1 MSYFDVG
8 DTELIAR
15 EGYSGTG
22 ALYAP
27 TGLGV
32 SWSDVTG
39 LAKGALNFYG
49 QAQSSAGAAKA
60 SQEIALAQA
69 QAAAA
74 QRQQQQASSGGMKK
88 YLVPALIGGAGLVVL
103 LVVLK
108 KK

>member
-15 EGYSGTG
+15 QGYAGTG

-32 SWSDVTG
+32 SWGDVTG

-49 QAQSSAGAAKA
+49 QAQASAGAAKA

-74 QRQQQQASSGGMKK
+74 AAQAKQSGGGGMKK
-88 YLVPALIGGAGLVVL
+88 YLPYALIGGGALVL
-103 LVVLK
+103 LLVLK